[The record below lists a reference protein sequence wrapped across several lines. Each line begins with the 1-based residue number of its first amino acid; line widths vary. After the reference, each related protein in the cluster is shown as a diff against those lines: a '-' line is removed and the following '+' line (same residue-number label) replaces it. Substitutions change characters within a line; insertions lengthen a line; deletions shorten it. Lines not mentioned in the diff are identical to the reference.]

1 MKTFFQLRN
10 EYEDEQNIT
19 FYEELNKYLEEKL
32 LIVGKGA
39 NYGQAVILAG
49 GAGSGKSFATT
60 NLMQGEKFKI
70 FNPDDI
76 KDMLL
81 TMRDNLN
88 NDKRGLPKAQTLKDM
103 IPFLQDLDLLDPDDT
118 SKLHLAVKKMLFKG
132 MSIEQRRLSNFFM
145 DKTKSILPNVMF
157 DSTLKDMGALTNTL
171 KGDEGALH
179 WLKLA
184 GYKPENIHIVWILT
198 DYKIALQQNL
208 TRERVVAPEILFQTH
223 RGAAGTMQ
231 DILFSSYPQL
241 GINGDV
247 AVIMGGKNNTI
258 EIQKGG
264 EYTYKSGP
272 NRGKTIRL
280 DRTIDGVAIMDF
292 KYFRVKNAGSRS
304 INRESLV
311 SIVDYIR
318 SYAPTPTDTAEKSLH
333 DVLRNITKSGGK
345 QVHPTTLKAMGIST

>member
-19 FYEELNKYLEEKL
+19 FYEELDKYLEEKL

-49 GAGSGKSFATT
+49 GAGSGKSFAAT

-81 TMRDNLN
+81 KMRDNLVN
-88 NDKRGLPKAQTLKDM
+88 SKTGLPKSQSLKDM
-103 IPFLQDLDLLDPDDT
+103 VPVLQDLDLLNPDDT
-118 SKLHLAVKKMLFKG
+118 GKLHMLVKG
-132 MSIEQRRLSNFFM
+132 MKAEHKKLAFFFT
-145 DKTKSILPNVMF
+145 DKTRSVLPNVMF
-157 DSTLKDMGALTNTL
+157 DATLKDMGALTSTL
-171 KGDEGALH
+171 KGDEGVLH

-184 GYKPENIHIVWILT
+184 GYKPENIHIVSILT
-198 DYKIALQQNL
+198 DYKIAMQQNL
-208 TRERVVAPEILFQTH
+208 TRERVVPSEILFQTH
-223 RGAAGTMQ
+223 RGAAGTMK

-258 EIQKGG
+258 ELQKGG

-318 SYAPTPTDTAEKSLH
+318 NYAPTPTDTAERSLH
-333 DVLRNITKSGGK
+333 DVLRNIAKSGGK
-345 QVHPTTLKAMGIST
+345 QVHPTTLKAIGIST

>member
-1 MKTFFQLRN
+1 
-10 EYEDEQNIT
+10 
-19 FYEELNKYLEEKL
+19 
-32 LIVGKGA
+32 
-39 NYGQAVILAG
+39 
-49 GAGSGKSFATT
+49 
-60 NLMQGEKFKI
+60 
-70 FNPDDI
+70 
-76 KDMLL
+76 
-81 TMRDNLN
+81 
-88 NDKRGLPKAQTLKDM
+88 
-103 IPFLQDLDLLDPDDT
+103 
-118 SKLHLAVKKMLFKG
+118 
-132 MSIEQRRLSNFFM
+132 
-145 DKTKSILPNVMF
+145 MF
-157 DSTLKDMGALTNTL
+157 DATLKDMGALTSTL
-171 KGDEGALH
+171 KGDEGVLH

-198 DYKIALQQNL
+198 DYKIAMQQNL
-208 TRERVVAPEILFQTH
+208 TRERVVPSEILFQTH
-223 RGAAGTMQ
+223 RGAAGTMK

-258 EIQKGG
+258 ELQKGG

-318 SYAPTPTDTAEKSLH
+318 NYAPTPTDTAERSLH
-333 DVLRNITKSGGK
+333 DVLRNIAKSGGK
-345 QVHPTTLKAMGIST
+345 QVHPTTLKAIGIST